1 MAKKEK
7 KEVAAEDMVH
17 SVVPNS
23 KSVSLFENVDMLEKL
38 PKVTDFLSTGSTL
51 IDLALSGTIDGG
63 IPVGRCVQLTGL
75 QSTGK
80 SLVATAVAGSSL
92 RKKFDT
98 YYCDIERTFDPAF
111 AIMFGCDA
119 TMDGFHLEYPD
130 TMEEFWD
137 GVVAGAIDVAKK
149 TKKPATI
156 ILDSVASLTDND
168 EVGRKLSDGAKVA
181 SKAKILNQAFRKY
194 LSDISQYNITIIF
207 IDQLRD
213 AINTFGYGD
222 KRVTTAGHA
231 IPFFSSVRVMLSV
244 KKTEKNAKKVVTGQ
258 LISVQPI
265 KNKVAPPKREV
276 QMRVVYDYG
285 IDDISVNLYALD
297 VMGGGKYKDGQKH
310 VFNGETKLVRHMVK
324 YIEDAGL
331 ERELQLEVQKVWDNY
346 YPTPDRKV
354 RTWS

>member
-7 KEVAAEDMVH
+7 KEVAAEDMIQ
-17 SVVPNS
+17 SVVPDS
-23 KSVSLFENVDMLEKL
+23 KSVSLFENVEMLEKL

-51 IDLALSGTIDGG
+51 IDLALSGTVDGG

-80 SLVATAVAGSSL
+80 SLIATAVAGSSL

-98 YYCDIERTFDPAF
+98 YYCDIERTFDPSF

-119 TMDGFHLEYPD
+119 TMDGFHLEYPN

-149 TKKPATI
+149 TNKPATI

-168 EVGRKLSDGAKVA
+168 EMDRKLSDGAKVA

-213 AINTFGYGD
+213 SIKTFGYGD

-231 IPFFSSVRVMLSV
+231 IPFFSSVRMMLSV
-244 KKTEKNAKKVVTGQ
+244 KNTEKNAKKVVTGQ
-258 LISVQPI
+258 LIGIKPF
-265 KNKVAPPKREV
+265 KNKVAPPNREV

-285 IDDISVNLYALD
+285 IDDISVNLATLD
-297 VMGGGKYKDGQKH
+297 VMGGDEYKEGQKI
-310 VFNGETKLVRHMVK
+310 VFNGEAKQLRYMVK
-324 YIEDAGL
+324 YVEENNL
-331 ERELQLEVQKVWDNY
+331 ERELQLEVQKVWDKY
-346 YPTPDRKV
+346 FPKPDRKV
-354 RTWS
+354 RTWA